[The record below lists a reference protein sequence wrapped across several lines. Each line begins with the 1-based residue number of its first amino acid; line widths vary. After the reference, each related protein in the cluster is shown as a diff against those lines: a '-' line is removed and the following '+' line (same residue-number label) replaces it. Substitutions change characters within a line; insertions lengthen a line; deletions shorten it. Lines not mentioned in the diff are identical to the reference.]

1 MGSKA
6 IFTFNFAMFIGLMA
20 GAYSSIF
27 IAAQLWVNIRYY
39 RKPKKEIKHK
49 ARKKEDIDE
58 LTIMGI
64 ND

>member
-1 MGSKA
+1 
-6 IFTFNFAMFIGLMA
+6 MFIGLLA